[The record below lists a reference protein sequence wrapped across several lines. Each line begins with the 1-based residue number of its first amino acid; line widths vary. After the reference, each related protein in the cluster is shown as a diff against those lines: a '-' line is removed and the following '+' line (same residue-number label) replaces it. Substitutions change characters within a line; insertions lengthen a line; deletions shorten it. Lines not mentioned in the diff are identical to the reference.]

1 MKVNERLKELT
12 VHQCPNGVLYE
23 FFWHEIGQMA
33 IRTVWP
39 GETAGGH
46 KHPLTE
52 EWWLVVQGEAII
64 YLEYPDGMREMHS
77 VSGKRPRLVYVPAG
91 TGHDIKN
98 VGSKDVIFIFFADR
112 LYDPENPD
120 KEPWSWK

>member
-1 MKVNERLKELT
+1 MAELLKELT
-12 VHQCPNGVLYE
+12 VHQCSNGILYE
-23 FFWHEIGQMA
+23 FFWHEIGQMT

-46 KHPLTE
+46 KHPLTN

-64 YLEYPDGMREMHS
+64 YLEYPDGIRVTYP
-77 VSGKRPRLVYVPAG
+77 VSGQKPKLIYLPAG

-98 VGSKDVIFIFFADR
+98 VGEGDVIFIFFADR
-112 LYDPENPD
+112 LYDPETHD

>member
-1 MKVNERLKELT
+1 MKECLKELT

-23 FFWHEIGQMA
+23 FFWGDIGQMA
-33 IRTVWP
+33 IRTVWS

-46 KHPLTE
+46 KHPNTN
-52 EWWLVVQGEAII
+52 EWWLVVRGEAII
-64 YLEYPDGMREMHS
+64 YLEYPNRNRMMYP
-77 VSGKRPRLVYVPAG
+77 VSGENPTLISVPAG

-98 VGSKDVIFIFFADR
+98 VGDEDVIFIFFADR

-120 KEPWSWK
+120 KEAWSWE

>member
-1 MKVNERLKELT
+1 MEERLRELI

-23 FFWHEIGQMA
+23 FFWGDIGQMA

-46 KHPLTE
+46 KHPTTN
-52 EWWLVVQGEAII
+52 EWWLVVQGEAVI
-64 YLEYPDGMREMHS
+64 YLEYPDKIREMHS
-77 VSGKRPRLVYVPAG
+77 VSGKRPRLIFVPAG

-98 VGSKDVIFIFFADR
+98 IGDGDVIFIFFADR

-120 KEPWSWK
+120 KVAWSWK

>member
-1 MKVNERLKELT
+1 MGERLKELT

-23 FFWHEIGQMA
+23 FFRGEIGQMA

-46 KHPLTE
+46 KHPITN
-52 EWWLVVQGEAII
+52 EWWLVVGGEAVI
-64 YLEYPDGMREMHS
+64 YLEYPDGIRKIYP
-77 VSGKRPRLVYVPAG
+77 VSGQKPTLIYVPAG

-98 VGSKDVIFIFFADR
+98 VGDGDVIFIFFSDR
-112 LYDPENPD
+112 LYDPKTHD
-120 KEPWSWK
+120 KIAWSWE